1 MNKSD
6 YEQWKEWLDKWSVKY
21 EEQTWN
27 PNQKELIISG
37 HWCVASIAFNM
48 DNNFI
53 CMTAYE

>member
-6 YEQWKEWLDKWSVKY
+6 YEQWKEWLDKWNVKY
-21 EEQTWN
+21 EEQTWT
-27 PNQKELIISG
+27 PNQKELIVSG
-37 HWCVASIAFNM
+37 HWCVASVVFDM